1 MMKYRKRIWV
11 VGVAIMAL
19 LGSATAWA
27 GDVSKTGGRDKDI
40 FDELGIAPPKPN
52 DVAKCEKFTQ
62 FKMAKQALP
71 TCRKA
76 AEHGDAKA
84 QFNLAFILFK
94 KGKSTKKDAIE
105 AIDWLKKAAGQEL
118 TIAQYGMGM
127 VFENGWGVH
136 QDSEEAERW
145 FHIAL
150 MTCRKLVKQGN
161 TDAQLTLAELY
172 SEGRGVKK
180 NPAEAMKWFRKA
192 AENGNVAAQ
201 IELGRKYTF
210 GLGVKKDY
218 AKAEKWWRKAAAQ
231 GNGVAQ
237 DSLGFKY
244 FYGDGVKKNYVK
256 AIKWYLKA
264 AEQEYTSSQYSLG
277 GMYAK
282 GQGVKKNYTE
292 AAKWYRKAADQG
304 YASAQKSLGDMYDKG
319 QGVKQGYDEAVQW
332 YRKAAE
338 QGDTFAQD
346 TLGDMYDKGHGVKQ
360 DNVEALKWYRKAAK
374 EGGGYGQ
381 YRLGLRYAIGHG
393 VKQNKKKAIEL
404 YQNAVDHG
412 FQWAGSNLIDV
423 YSSLLDYDNALL
435 WASRVV
441 KWDASYK
448 NKLFNLL
455 KKDYYY
461 GKLGAGSGFKTA
473 LKWYEGI
480 ALGGDV
486 AAQFNLGLLYN
497 GQGHD
502 RHDYEKSAQ
511 WWRMAADHGFAAA
524 QFNLAIMYA
533 FGHGVMQSGGA
544 AADWYYKAGLSYLK
558 MGSKEEALQSVER
571 IKTLQSALHLEVPN
585 AFLADKLLARIY
597 GGSETTKSSPK
608 PKQHKA
614 ASQIVFGTGWPVAGG
629 FVVTNHH
636 VVAGHKKIVLLR
648 QDGVKIPGS
657 VAMDDATND
666 LVLIR
671 VKDAS
676 QLPPALPL
684 ATGAAHAGARVF
696 TIGYPHPDFMGS
708 EPKVTDGLISAVT
721 GLGNDPRTYQI
732 SVPIQAGN
740 SGGPLL
746 NMNGEVVG
754 ITTSKLRA
762 AKIFK
767 WTGDLP
773 QNVNYAIKTGY
784 LTMLL
789 SSVPAK
795 HSIPVLPARAG
806 NVEQLAA
813 RIEKSVL
820 IVIAQ

>member
-19 LGSATAWA
+19 LGSATAWV
-27 GDVSKTGGRDKDI
+27 GDVSKTGGRDKDL
-40 FDELGIAPPKPN
+40 FDELGIDPPKP
-52 DVAKCEKFTQ
+52 DDAAQCEKFTQ

-84 QFNLAFILFK
+84 QFNLAFILLFK

-127 VFENGWGVH
+127 VFENGWGVSKDTA
-136 QDSEEAERW
+136 QAEKW

-150 MTCRKLVKQGN
+150 MSCRKLVKKGN
-161 TDAQLTLAELY
+161 TDAQSTLAVLY
-172 SEGRGVKK
+172 STGRGVKK
-180 NPAEAMKWFRKA
+180 DPAEALKWWRIA
-192 AENGNVAAQ
+192 AKNGNVAAQ
-201 IELGRKYTF
+201 NELGRKYTY
-210 GLGVKKDY
+210 GWGVKKDY

-237 DSLGFKY
+237 NSLGFKY
-244 FYGDGVKKNYVK
+244 FYGYGVKKNYVK

-264 AEQEYTSSQYSLG
+264 AEQEYTSAQDSLG

-319 QGVKQGYDEAVQW
+319 QGVKKDYAEAVKW

-338 QGDTFAQD
+338 QGNTSAQD
-346 TLGDMYDKGHGVKQ
+346 SLGDMYDKGHGLKR

-381 YRLGLRYAIGHG
+381 YRLGLRYANGHG

-412 FQWAGSNLIDV
+412 YQWAGSNLIDV

-441 KWDASYK
+441 KWDSSYK

-461 GKLGAGSGFKTA
+461 GKLGTGNGFKAA

-480 ALGGDV
+480 ALGDV

-502 RHDYEKSAQ
+502 RHDYRQAVQ

-524 QFNLAIMYA
+524 QYNL
-533 FGHGVMQSGGA
+533 GVMYNKGQGVVKSGAA

-558 MGSKEEALQSVER
+558 EGSKEEALQSVER
-571 IKTLQSALHLEVPN
+571 IKNLGSIPN

-597 GGSETTKSSPK
+597 GGGSKQASPK
-608 PKQHKA
+608 AKQKKT
-614 ASQIVFGTGWPVAGG
+614 ASQAVFGTGWPVAGG

-636 VVAGHKKIVLLR
+636 VVVGHKKIVLLR

-746 NMNGEVVG
+746 NMDGEVVG

-773 QNVNYAIKTGY
+773 KNVNYAIKTGY
-784 LTMLL
+784 LAMLL
-789 SSVPAK
+789 SSVPSSHK
-795 HSIPVLPARAG
+795 IPVLPVRAG

-820 IVIAQ
+820 IVIAE